1 MPERTPS
8 QIGQRIALATKNG
21 SFNEYLR
28 RRQAE
33 LNNLFDQALNDKSST
48 EAQVSPSMLPTSIN
62 DTKTPFDID
71 HLFCGYNNCH
81 EGSNAI
87 SYDLP

>member
-33 LNNLFDQALNDKSST
+33 LNNLFDQALNDESST
-48 EAQVSPSMLPTSIN
+48 EAQVSPSMVPTSI
-62 DTKTPFDID
+62 TTPLVDID